1 MQPALPLNQI
11 AFSVVDLRLTE
22 RWFREG
28 CGLLPAGG
36 ARTMMRGPLAASIQ
50 GLPGAASTC
59 WWLVGRNP
67 WCQLEL
73 FQFERPL
80 ARLMPHDF
88 LPCDIGYSRVGL
100 WVADFDACLANLAIL
115 GSPPLGRILGTPGQ
129 RRACVRNP
137 DGVYVELMEEDP
149 LPQRPPGERLHCPAA
164 IRSVTLSTP
173 DLEQSVAYLSAL
185 CSKAPVGNFLHGPE
199 HEALWGLAHAKT
211 RSVLFEA
218 GDVLLEVVQY
228 QDPIGRPRPQDYRI
242 SDQGILNIAFG
253 GRSKQQ
259 MMAAYERAVAF
270 GAIANCRPVHLP
282 LLQAGAVYLNDAL
295 GFSVELLWMGAAYAN
310 RSWGFEPKP
319 LRRRPQPDTHQVHH
333 RLHIAAAPERV
344 WALIADHQRM
354 SRWSGLQATRIRD
367 GARELNGYGS
377 ERLIQGPAGI
387 GSFIEQV
394 TALSPVHSLR
404 YRVSEGAPLV
414 CHQGTVTLKP
424 STDGVELTWYIRF
437 RPKLPGTGALLRLLL
452 GRKLGAALQRLKT
465 LCEPG

>member
-88 LPCDIGYSRVGL
+88 RPCDIGYTRVGL
-100 WVADFDACLANLAIL
+100 WVADFDACLTNLARL
-115 GSPPLGRILGTPGQ
+115 GSLPLSSIMGARGQ

-149 LPQRPPGERLHCPAA
+149 LPQQPPGERLYCPAA

-185 CSKAPVGNFLHGPE
+185 CGKSPIDNFLHGPE
-199 HEALWGLAHAKT
+199 HEALWELTHAKS
-211 RSVLFEA
+211 RSALFDA

-270 GAIANCRPVHLP
+270 GIIANCRPVHLP
-282 LLQAGAVYLNDAL
+282 LLQVGAVYLNDAL

-319 LRRRPQPDTHQVHH
+319 LTQRPQPDTHQVRH
-333 RLHIAAAPERV
+333 RLHIAAAPEQV
-344 WALIADHQRM
+344 WALIADHKHL
-354 SRWSGLQATRIRD
+354 SRWSGLQTRRVRD
-367 GARELNGYGS
+367 GAGEPNGYGS
-377 ERLIQGPAGI
+377 ERLIQGVTGI
-387 GSFIEQV
+387 APFTEQV
-394 TALSPVHSLR
+394 TAMSPMSQLR
-404 YRVSEGAPLV
+404 YRINAGSPLI
-414 CHQGTVTLKP
+414 CHQGEMTLTP
-424 STDGVELTWYIRF
+424 AQRGVELTWQIRF
-437 RPKLPGTGALLRLLL
+437 RPKLPGTGFLLRLLL
-452 GRKLGAALQRLKT
+452 GRRLEAALQRLKT
-465 LCEPG
+465 LCQSS